1 MISLFPI
8 RKYHFRYFAAQSG
21 LTWILVFSGESPNPL
36 PFTLIAGSGAAGKAN
51 VLLLFGVKLF
61 VWLDRVGFLL
71 VEKSGKLLKFT
82 GEAWL
87 FVEWLPAGKNLPFP
101 IPVIL
106 FPIISSILDL
116 ESLESECLVVEL
128 ELESRPNLAGETILN
143 VVGWWWPY
151 NRVNFVVVG
160 EKFRAPLVL

>member
-61 VWLDRVGFLL
+61 EWLDRVGF
-71 VEKSGKLLKFT
+71 FT
-82 GEAWL
+82 L
-87 FVEWLPAGKNLPFP
+87 TYVLPTTN
-101 IPVIL
+101 
-106 FPIISSILDL
+106 
-116 ESLESECLVVEL
+116 
-128 ELESRPNLAGETILN
+128 LN
-143 VVGWWWPY
+143 VTIILIVSTISFKR
-151 NRVNFVVVG
+151 N
-160 EKFRAPLVL
+160 EIST